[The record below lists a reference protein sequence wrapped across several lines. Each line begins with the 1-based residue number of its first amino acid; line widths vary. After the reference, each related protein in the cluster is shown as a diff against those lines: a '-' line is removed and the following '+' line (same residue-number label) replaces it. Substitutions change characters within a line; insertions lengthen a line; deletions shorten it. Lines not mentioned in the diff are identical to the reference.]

1 MYRSTGGGRKAARSE
16 ATRTH
21 LVDVA
26 TRLFAERGYAGVGT
40 EEIVRQAGV
49 TRGAL
54 YHHFADKRELFRAVH
69 EAVERDVV
77 RRIAD
82 GVAGLTDPWDLMIAG
97 MRTYLDLCIEPMV
110 RQISLIDAPA
120 VLGWKEWREID
131 ARYGLGLVR
140 GALEAAM
147 DAGVLQ
153 RRPVEPLAHLLLA
166 AMAEAGL
173 MVATAAD
180 PAAERQAVE
189 EPLLTLLAGLRA

>member
-1 MYRSTGGGRKAARSE
+1 MQRSKAARSA
-16 ATRTH
+16 ATRSQ
-21 LVDVA
+21 LVATA
-26 TRLFAERGYAGVGT
+26 TRLYAEHGYAGVGT

-82 GVAGLTDPWDLMIAG
+82 GVAGLTDPWDLMGAG
-97 MRTYLDLCIEPMV
+97 MRTYLDLCIEPTV

-140 GALEAAM
+140 GALDAAM